1 VTGAAPPAPPR
12 IGPRPLP
19 VHLAA
24 AIASF
29 ASSYAALPLLKSGS
43 LDWKPELQVA
53 GRELERNLAAAGL
66 ETIAAAVDA
75 ELRGRAG
82 LFLQGIERYRHHPYR
97 RALADPPAIWREG
110 TTRLLDYGGD
120 GATVLVV
127 PSLIN
132 RAYVLDLMPE
142 KSLLRWLAG
151 NGLRPLLVD
160 WDQPGAVERRFTLTD
175 YIAGRLES
183 ALDAAVDLT
192 GRPVAVMGY
201 CMGGLLALALAA
213 RRPRQVSALALLAT
227 PWDFHAER
235 PEQGRL
241 LGALVPS
248 LGTLFQ
254 RWGELPV
261 DVLQTLFA
269 SLDPLLA
276 LRKFTRFAA
285 LDERDARAAEFVALE
300 DWLNDGV
307 PLALPVAE
315 DCLGGWYGANT
326 TARGAWR
333 IAGRAIDPA
342 RCTMPALVVVPA
354 QDRIVP
360 PGSARALASL
370 LPQVSALQPTLG
382 HIGMVVSKEAPTAV
396 WRPLR
401 AWLLRHSGPAAAPR
415 ARRRGAAQKV
425 KSAPKPPGR
434 KASRRR

>member
-1 VTGAAPPAPPR
+1 MR
-12 IGPRPLP
+12 ISSCR
-19 VHLAA
+19 VSS
-24 AIASF
+24 AIATT
-29 ASSYAALPLLKSGS
+29 P
-43 LDWKPELQVA
+43 
-53 GRELERNLAAAGL
+53 
-66 ETIAAAVDA
+66 TAVPSP
-75 ELRGRAG
+75 
-82 LFLQGIERYRHHPYR
+82 IPR
-97 RALADPPAIWREG
+97 RIWREG

-120 GATVLVV
+120 GPPILVV

-175 YIAGRLES
+175 YIAGRLEA
-183 ALDAAVDLT
+183 ALDAAVELT

-248 LGTLFQ
+248 LSTLFQ

-285 LDERDARAAEFVALE
+285 LAERDARVAEFVALE

-307 PLALPVAE
+307 PLALSVAE

-333 IAGRAIDPA
+333 IAGRAVDPA

-360 PGSARALASL
+360 PGSARALAGL

-401 AWLLRHSGPAAAPR
+401 DWLLRHAGPDVAPRRAAA
-415 ARRRGAAQKV
+415 
-425 KSAPKPPGR
+425 R
-434 KASRRR
+434 KAKPAPARKAPRRPR